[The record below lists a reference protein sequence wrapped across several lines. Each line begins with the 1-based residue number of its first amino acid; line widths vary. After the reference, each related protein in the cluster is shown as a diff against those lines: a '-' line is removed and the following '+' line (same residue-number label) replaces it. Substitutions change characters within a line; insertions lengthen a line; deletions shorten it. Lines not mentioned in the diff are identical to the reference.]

1 MIVSRSLSSSFSFFT
16 LLKWL
21 LTSRAVLFDR
31 EYIYIFFLIS
41 NNINLMLGMDAV
53 TEKEEEYRQQNIK
66 MQRMEALTEAERKM
80 KK

>member
-53 TEKEEEYRQQNIK
+53 TEKEEEYRQQNKK